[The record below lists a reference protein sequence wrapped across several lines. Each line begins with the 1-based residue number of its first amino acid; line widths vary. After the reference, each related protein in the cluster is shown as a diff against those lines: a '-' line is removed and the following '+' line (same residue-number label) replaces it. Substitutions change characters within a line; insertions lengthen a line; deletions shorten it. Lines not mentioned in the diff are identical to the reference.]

1 MPLTMPTIV
10 SRGVDRVRC
19 NVLAIL
25 LLRRTLLVV
34 GLVIALPLHAQR
46 VAIDSVAVNDS
57 TVVHAVYLTDGAR
70 VVGRIMQ
77 VTADSVR
84 VVSASATSMIAR
96 SAIREVRQYS
106 ASELRNGALW
116 SENPHAS
123 RLIFAPTAIPLR
135 KGEAYFSDFWVFLVS
150 AGVGVTDR
158 ITIGAGM
165 SLVPGLSL
173 DKNLLFLLPKVAV
186 INQPRLKVAVGGL
199 LARVGGFDSGSE
211 SLGILYG
218 VATTGSRESNLT
230 LGAGWGY
237 VGGTL
242 SNKPVLTLGGQH
254 RVAKR
259 LSLISENWF
268 FPFDNSSSGI
278 ISYGFRILG
287 EKISVDL
294 AFANPI
300 DNGDAWFPGIPLLG
314 FAVKF

>member
-10 SRGVDRVRC
+10 SRAVDHIRRQC
-19 NVLAIL
+19 LSTGR
-25 LLRRTLLVV
+25 LRRTLLVV
-34 GLVIALPLHAQR
+34 GIVIAPPLHAQR
-46 VAIDSVAVNDS
+46 VGIDSVAINDS
-57 TVVHAVYLTDGAR
+57 TVVHAIYLADGAR
-70 VVGRIMQ
+70 LVGRIML

-84 VVSASATSMIAR
+84 VVSASATTMIAR
-96 SAIREVRQYS
+96 SAIREVRQYPT
-106 ASELRNGALW
+106 AEMRGGALW
-116 SENPHAS
+116 PENPHAS

-135 KGEAYFSDFWVFLVS
+135 PGEAYFSDFWVFLVS

-158 ITIGAGM
+158 VTIGAGM
-165 SLVPGLSL
+165 SLVPGVSL

-186 INQPRLKVAVGGL
+186 INQPKLKVAVGGL
-199 LARVGGFDSGSE
+199 LARVGGFESGSQ

-230 LGAGWGY
+230 IGAGWGY

-254 RVAKR
+254 RVARR

-278 ISYGFRILG
+278 ISYGVRILG
-287 EKISVDL
+287 EKIAVDL
-294 AFANPI
+294 AFAIPI
-300 DNGDAWFPGIPLLG
+300 DNGDAWLPGIPLLG